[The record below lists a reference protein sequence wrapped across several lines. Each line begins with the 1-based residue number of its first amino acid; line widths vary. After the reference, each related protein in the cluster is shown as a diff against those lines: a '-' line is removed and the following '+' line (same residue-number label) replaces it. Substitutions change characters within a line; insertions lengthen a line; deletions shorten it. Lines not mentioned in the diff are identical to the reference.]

1 MLIFQLTWELYKKMT
16 NNNSDNENSDGDIYE
31 ATSSPQGVSR
41 DEKALLKFGEE
52 QFLGSIDTIKNF
64 SQTMITLD
72 SGLFAVYFA
81 LLEFLGIK
89 DITTVGTK
97 IATYYVTLPPMLII
111 FSIIAFIFAILPIFV
126 KMRLDFPDDI
136 SNIREKVL
144 KIKFASAIC
153 GIAFLVAA
161 MAISVDIFLKS

>member
-1 MLIFQLTWELYKKMT
+1 MT
-16 NNNSDNENSDGDIYE
+16 ENDPNDDSEDVVYE
-31 ATSSPQGVSR
+31 ATASPVGVSR

-89 DITTVGTK
+89 DIASLGTK
-97 IATYYVTLPPMLII
+97 IAADYLTLPPIFII
-111 FSIIAFIFAILPIFV
+111 LSLIAFIFAILPFFI
-126 KMRLDFPDDI
+126 RITLSFPEDI
-136 SNIREKVL
+136 SSVREKVL
-144 KIKFASAIC
+144 KIKFASVIV
-153 GIAFLVAA
+153 GVAFLVVA
-161 MAISVDIFLKS
+161 MAISIDIFLKS